1 MSHQG
6 TSAAPP
12 AMMNRTIAANQS
24 WESLMTAHAR
34 IMKRYAAHDM
44 WAEVSMREYDV
55 LYTLSKSSTP
65 LHLSELNQGVVLSQP
80 ALSRMVD
87 RLVRRG
93 LVTRVVDSDDRR
105 SVRLSLTEAGAD
117 AQRVI
122 GRAHGKDVVEAMES
136 LDDEELQV
144 LRALCLKLIQAQ
156 PEVHEMSLAARG
168 TRGVGTF
175 TNL

>member
-1 MSHQG
+1 
-6 TSAAPP
+6 
-12 AMMNRTIAANQS
+12 MNQTIAANQS
-24 WESLMTAHAR
+24 WESLMTAHAL

-44 WAEVSMREYDV
+44 WGAVSMREYDV
-55 LYTLSKSSTP
+55 LYTLSKSPTP
-65 LHLSELNQGVVLSQP
+65 LRLSELNQGVVLSQP

-93 LVTRVVDSDDRR
+93 LVRRVIDSADRR

-122 GRAHGKDVVEAMES
+122 GRAHGKDVVEAMGS
-136 LDDEELQV
+136 LGDEELQV
-144 LRALCLKLIQAQ
+144 LRALCLMLIQAQ
-156 PEVHEMSLAARG
+156 PGAHEMSLAAPG
-168 TRGVGTF
+168 TRGVGEF

>member
-1 MSHQG
+1 MSRQG
-6 TSAAPP
+6 GATIQP
-12 AMMNRTIAANQS
+12 ATMNRTIAANQS

-44 WAEVSMREYDV
+44 WGEVSMREYDV

-93 LVTRVVDSDDRR
+93 LVRRVIDSDDRR
-105 SVRLSLTEAGAD
+105 SVRLSLTDSGVE

-156 PEVHEMSLAARG
+156 PEAREMNLAARG
-168 TRGVGTF
+168 TRGVGVF